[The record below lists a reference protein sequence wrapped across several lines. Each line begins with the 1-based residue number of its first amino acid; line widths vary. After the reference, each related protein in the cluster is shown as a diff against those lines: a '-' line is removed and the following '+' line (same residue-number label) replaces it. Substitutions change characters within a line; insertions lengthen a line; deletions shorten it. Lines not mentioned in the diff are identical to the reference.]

1 MEMLMK
7 KHRVDQKAFDSNF
20 RAGGFN
26 HQINESGRTR
36 KIRSIRNLKEGT
48 SGPERDAADQMLKRM
63 GGPQLPLAKR
73 KSKKSYG

>member
-1 MEMLMK
+1 MK
-7 KHRVDQKAFDSNF
+7 KHRVDQKAFGSNF
-20 RAGGFN
+20 VAGGFN
-26 HQINESGRTR
+26 HPINESGKTR

-63 GGPQLPLAKR
+63 GGPQLPLAKKKK